1 MTALKTRQIRS
12 YTQAAEEI
20 ETQIRKLV
28 EEDRELEE
36 KIDRITKVK
45 GLGLITAVTVLCETK
60 GFRLFNNIQQAV
72 SYAGLDV
79 VLKESGK
86 FKGKTGISF
95 RTSLVVSSLTP
106 TFRFASCGAEIWHSF
121 GICVKSSTQLKVPCL
136 LAVFHSGI
144 GTLVV
149 RASAPFGHP
158 RCGNFID
165 NIF

>member
-45 GLGLITAVTVLCETK
+45 GLGLIAVVTVLCETN
-60 GFRLFNNIQQAV
+60 GFRLFYNIWQAV
-72 SYAGLDV
+72 SYAGLDA
-79 VLKESGK
+79 VLKESDK

-95 RTSLVVSSLTP
+95 RTSLVVSSLTL
-106 TFRFASCGAEIWHSF
+106 RFMWG
-121 GICVKSSTQLKVPCL
+121 
-136 LAVFHSGI
+136 
-144 GTLVV
+144 
-149 RASAPFGHP
+149 
-158 RCGNFID
+158 
-165 NIF
+165 